1 MWECICCV
9 LNYPCMHVYR
19 IILWHSE
26 SYICNDE
33 CSIQHTYIYIYIYII
48 YILHKCKHTT
58 TKPNTTKLSFLIG
71 TCSRLLSEPERLSPN
86 EYSFLIAHASRCI
99 LTGSFGSETMHR
111 TAATCNRIG
120 RHICNVYIYIHFY
133 ITICMYIYILH
144 TCFILKEYN
153 TIEYK
158 KDWFQVL

>member
-33 CSIQHTYIYIYIYII
+33 CSIQHTYIYTLYIY
-48 YILHKCKHTT
+48 YTNANTPPQNLTQ
-58 TKPNTTKLSFLIG
+58 PNCPS
-71 TCSRLLSEPERLSPN
+71 SSAHARDSYQSPN
-86 EYSFLIAHASRCI
+86 VSAPMSTASWSPTRRGVSWQDRSGAKPC
-99 LTGSFGSETMHR
+99 
-111 TAATCNRIG
+111 TARPPPATELDDIY
-120 RHICNVYIYIHFY
+120 VMYIYIHFY
-133 ITICMYIYILH
+133 ITVCIYILH

>member
-1 MWECICCV
+1 MCIA
-9 LNYPCMHVYR
+9 
-19 IILWHSE
+19 
-26 SYICNDE
+26 SYCDTVSPIFVTMSAAFN
-33 CSIQHTYIYIYIYII
+33 TRIYIYIHYI

-120 RHICNVYIYIHFY
+120 RHICNVYIYTLLY
-133 ITICMYIYILH
+133 YDMYVYIYITHL
-144 TCFILKEYN
+144 FYSKGI
-153 TIEYK
+153 
-158 KDWFQVL
+158 